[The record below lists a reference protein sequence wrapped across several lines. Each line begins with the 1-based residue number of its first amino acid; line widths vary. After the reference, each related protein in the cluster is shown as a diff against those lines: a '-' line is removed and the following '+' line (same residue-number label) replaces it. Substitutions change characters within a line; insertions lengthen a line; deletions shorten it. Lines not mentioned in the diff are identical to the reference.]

1 MTFLT
6 TLLPALN
13 RSEISRPQPAG
24 DDLGTILR
32 PVHNITETPEAFGLT
47 VELPGVAKTG
57 LELTADDTQIRI
69 IGRRAW
75 TQPEGW
81 VARHRETTDA
91 SFELV
96 LTHDHAIEVDRIAA
110 ELRDGLLR
118 VSLPKTEALKPRR
131 ITVA

>member
-24 DDLGTILR
+24 DDLGAILR

>member
-13 RSEISRPQPAG
+13 RSEASRPQPAG
-24 DDLGTILR
+24 DDLGAILR
-32 PVHNITETPEAFGLT
+32 PVHDITETPEAYGLT
-47 VELPGVAKTG
+47 VELPGVAKAG
-57 LELTADDTQIRI
+57 LELTADDTQVRI
-69 IGRRAW
+69 VGRRTW
-75 TQPEGW
+75 TPPAGW
-81 VARHRETTDA
+81 SALHRETADA

-96 LTHDHAIEVDRIAA
+96 LAHDHAIEVDRIAA
-110 ELRDGLLR
+110 ELRDGILR

>member
-13 RSEISRPQPAG
+13 RPETSRPQPAG
-24 DDLGTILR
+24 DDLGATLR
-32 PVHNITETPEAFGLT
+32 PVHDITETSEAYGLT
-47 VELPGVAKTG
+47 VELPGVAKAG
-57 LELTADDTQIRI
+57 LELTADDTQVRI
-69 IGRRAW
+69 VGRRTW
-75 TQPEGW
+75 TPPAGW
-81 VARHRETTDA
+81 SALHRETADA

-96 LTHDHAIEVDRIAA
+96 LAHDHAIEVDRIAA
-110 ELRDGLLR
+110 ELRDGILR

>member
-24 DDLGTILR
+24 DDLGAILR

-96 LTHDHAIEVDRIAA
+96 LTHDHAIEVGRIAA